1 MIKSKL
7 APAWHGRIRLRGDA
21 PRCERQG
28 GSTATSNPRFL
39 QATADHSPIRST
51 ILREAAGRHRL
62 PDHDATEVDW
72 CRRLVERHRQGTK
85 LKDLEVQSPNR
96 EFVARS
102 FIHPSTL
109 VCQRPPSA
117 LARSVLPRLV
127 DDDLYSSR
135 GRQALTK
142 CGSTVC
148 CNRFEAAAEDPQA
161 YRRP

>member
-21 PRCERQG
+21 PHVSARADRPQL
-28 GSTATSNPRFL
+28 ATPGFL

-51 ILREAAGRHRL
+51 ILRKAAGRHRL

-72 CRRLVERHRQGTK
+72 CRRWVERHRQGTK

-117 LARSVLPRLV
+117 VARSVLPRLV

-148 CNRFEAAAEDPQA
+148 CNRSEAAAEDRQSD
-161 YRRP
+161 RRP

>member
-1 MIKSKL
+1 MARSDQ
-7 APAWHGRIRLRGDA
+7 ASRGC
-21 PRCERQG
+21 PRCERQVDLAQV
-28 GSTATSNPRFL
+28 ATPRFL

-51 ILREAAGRHRL
+51 ILREAAGRRRL
-62 PDHDATEVDW
+62 PGHDAAEVDW
-72 CRRLVERHRQGTK
+72 CRRWVERHRQGTK

-127 DDDLYSSR
+127 DDDLCSSR
-135 GRQALTK
+135 GRHALTK

-148 CNRFEAAAEDPQA
+148 CNRSEAIFEPIRVNLSIAPALP
-161 YRRP
+161 